1 MLAGC
6 DLVRDLLPAYALDD
20 LALDERRHVEYH
32 LDACP
37 ACRERLEAYL
47 AIGQVLLTSVPP
59 VEPPPGLRARLIAS
73 LAGKPTAGR
82 PRSRRSSWG
91 WQALAATTALL
102 LLVVHVFL
110 FHETRALAR
119 QQEQLAAQLVEDQ
132 TALGLAAYPG
142 ARTALVRGEGTYGTF
157 LFEPDL
163 PVSVLYAW
171 GLEPLAPG
179 ETYQAWLIKPD
190 GERVDGGIFQAEPGS
205 RFVRLLIRSPQDLSA
220 YVGIGVTIEPSGGS
234 RAPTGPRILGADL

>member
-1 MLAGC
+1 MTAGC
-6 DLVRDLLPAYALDD
+6 DFVRDLLPAYALDD
-20 LALDERRHVEYH
+20 LALDERRHVEQH
-32 LDACP
+32 LDACS

-73 LAGKPTAGR
+73 LAGKTVAGR
-82 PRSRRSSWG
+82 PRSRRGRRG
-91 WQALAATTALL
+91 WQALAAATALL
-102 LLVVHVFL
+102 LLVVNIFM
-110 FHETRALAR
+110 FYETRALAR
-119 QQEQLAAQLVEDQ
+119 QQEQLAARLVEDQ

-171 GLEPLAPG
+171 GLEPLGSG
-179 ETYQAWLIKPD
+179 ETYQAWLIEPD
-190 GERVDGGIFQAEPGS
+190 GDRVDGGIFQAEPGAG
-205 RFVRLLIRSPQDLSA
+205 FVRLLINAPQDLSA
-220 YVGIGVTIEPSGGS
+220 YIGIGVTIEPSGGS
-234 RAPTGPRILGADL
+234 RAPTGPRVLGADL